1 MSAAT
6 VVIIAESLVLAVV
19 VLFVVALLR
28 SHAEILRRLH
38 GLESRAGAAAGS
50 GPPAADPSVR
60 GAAGPSV
67 RGAADVVV
75 GDLVGETLAG
85 DAVKIALGGG
95 APRTLLAFLSSGCGA
110 CGPLWSALRD
120 GAPVPRQAR
129 LVVVTKGPE
138 RESVTSLVELAPTQ
152 YELVMS
158 TSAWEDLSVPS
169 TPHFV
174 LVDGDS
180 GRIEGRGSAISWD
193 QIVTLVEQA
202 GADVALH
209 ASEPPSPGA
218 RDSAGRDSAARSSAE
233 RAARAQE
240 TLAAA
245 GITAGHPSLYPSRGG
260 AGGGEQ
266 P

>member
-50 GPPAADPSVR
+50 GSAAAPPAADPSVR
-60 GAAGPSV
+60 GAGGPSV
-67 RGAADVVV
+67 RGPKDVVV

-138 RESVTSLVELAPTQ
+138 RESVTRLVELAPTQ
-152 YELVMS
+152 HEVVMS

-202 GADVALH
+202 GGD
-209 ASEPPSPGA
+209 
-218 RDSAGRDSAARSSAE
+218 AARSSAE

-260 AGGGEQ
+260 PGAGEQ